1 MNFPTYLIQSHD
13 HSHLSY
19 SVPWPFPLILFSP
32 MTFPISLIQFHDFSN
47 LYYSVTWPFPLLF
60 FSPITFPTS
69 LIQSY
74 ELYFLSS
81 VQFCI
86 SLRRNVNRQ
95 RKGPLPFALRSYCAE
110 QVFSVMATV
119 VNRLRIPDH
128 VTRAGILGQVPGDIP
143 IVISENTTSEYLI
156 FVSSTRRGNPLHTAY
171 VTCYNCSTASVEDIS
186 IKMSRA

>member
-1 MNFPTYLIQSHD
+1 
-13 HSHLSY
+13 
-19 SVPWPFPLILFSP
+19 
-32 MTFPISLIQFHDFSN
+32 MTC
-47 LYYSVTWPFPLLF
+47 
-60 FSPITFPTS
+60 TS

-74 ELYFLSS
+74 ELSHSYYSVTLPFPLFYQLYFLSS

-186 IKMSRA
+186 IKMSRAKL